1 MTHLTV
7 YADDAPGQPLLRTD
21 DRAAMA
27 AELARIGVRFERW
40 DSPVAIGP
48 DAAAETI
55 LAAYKPYLDGLMGAT
70 GAGSADVI
78 KLTPDHPQAA
88 ALRAKFLSEH
98 THSEDEIR
106 FFVAGGGNFVL
117 HVDGR
122 VFDASCSQGDLIG
135 VPAGAKHWFDAGVAP
150 SFTALRVFTDVSGWV
165 AEYTGDSIAERFP
178 ARPSFAA

>member
-7 YADDAPGQPLLRTD
+7 YADDKPGQPILSTD
-21 DRAAMA
+21 DRAAIA
-27 AELARIGVRFERW
+27 AVLAKLGVRFECW
-40 DSPVAIGP
+40 DSPVVIGP
-48 DAAAETI
+48 EDAPETI

-88 ALRAKFLSEH
+88 MLRAKFLSEH

-122 VFDASCSQGDLIG
+122 VFDAYCSAGDLIG

-150 SFTALRVFTDVSGWV
+150 SFTALRIFTDVSGWV
-165 AEYTGDSIAERFP
+165 AEYTGDIIAERFP